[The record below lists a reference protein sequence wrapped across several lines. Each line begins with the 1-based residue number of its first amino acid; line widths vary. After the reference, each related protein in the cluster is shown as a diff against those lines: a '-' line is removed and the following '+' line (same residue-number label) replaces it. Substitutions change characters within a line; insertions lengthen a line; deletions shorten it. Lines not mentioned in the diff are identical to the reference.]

1 MTKQITNIRKIEVND
16 IIQLTYNCGTV
27 KNLLVTRVENKSW
40 YFNDGGRNSYGTL
53 ERLFANKG
61 DVIKCEIIK
70 AKI

>member
-1 MTKQITNIRKIEVND
+1 MTKQITNIRNIEVND
-16 IIQLTYNCGTV
+16 IVQLTYNCGTV
-27 KNLLVTRVENKSW
+27 KNLLVKRVEDKSW
-40 YFNDGGRNSYGTL
+40 YYNNNARSSYGTL